1 MSDTPPPKQTAT
13 STDSTAEESPLR
25 AGPAAWQQ
33 SWHEVIFEADTTAGK
48 LFDVVLLF
56 TIIVSIVA
64 VMLESVESIKVT
76 WGPTLDI
83 IEWVITLLF
92 TFEFLARLAC
102 LVRPSRYA
110 FSFFGIVDIVSILP
124 TYLALLFPGA
134 HTVSMIRTL
143 RLLRVFRILKMGQH
157 LKEASTLSQSIRNA
171 WPKITVFLMVIFCS
185 TLILGT
191 IMYLIEA
198 GEGSGFDNIPASV
211 YWAIVTMTTVGYG
224 DIAPV
229 TALGKFV
236 AAIVMLFG
244 YAILAVPTGIFAAE
258 VMKEIRWDKGNESSA
273 VLLKPCSVCQR
284 TSHAHDANF
293 CANCG
298 TALSVKSE
306 E

>member
-1 MSDTPPPKQTAT
+1 MSDTPNPTTT
-13 STDSTAEESPLR
+13 SIDSLPSDSTVEESPLR
-25 AGPAAWQQ
+25 AGPASWQQ
-33 SWHEVIFEADTTAGK
+33 AWHEVIFEADTTAGK

-64 VMLESVESIKVT
+64 VMLESVESIKAT

-273 VLLKPCSVCQR
+273 VLLKPCSACQR

-293 CANCG
+293 CAGCG
-298 TALSVKSE
+298 TAL
-306 E
+306 